1 MGDFSHL
8 CKRIR
13 LLWRCCLDSLDSTV
27 KALEQVKSEAPNGE
41 DYWMGRDIQT
51 ILGYDTWENFYAV
64 IQKAMMACESAGFK
78 VIYHFRDTTKMIS
91 GGKGAKLTRAD
102 CYLTRYACYLV
113 AMNGDSRK
121 AEVST
126 AQSYFAAQTR
136 RQELRDQE
144 KRIALRERVRR
155 GNTVLA
161 GTAINAGVK
170 RMGIFVDAG
179 YRGLYGMG
187 LKDIKK
193 RKRLPASAELLDRAG
208 HAELA
213 ANEFRITQT
222 QQKLERERIQ
232 GEGPAIETHRSV
244 GVEVRDAIRRIG
256 GTMPEDL
263 PIEEPIKKVIAAQQ
277 KKELMQPRLGLS
289 PKRENG

>member
-1 MGDFSHL
+1 M
-8 CKRIR
+8 
-13 LLWRCCLDSLDSTV
+13 DSLDSTV

>member
-1 MGDFSHL
+1 MEG
-8 CKRIR
+8 
-13 LLWRCCLDSLDSTV
+13 LDAV
-27 KALEQVKSEAPNGE
+27 IKALESIKRMAPNGE
-41 DYWMGRDIQT
+41 DYWMGRDIQPV
-51 ILGYDTWENFYAV
+51 LGYDTWESFYNV
-64 IQKAMMACESAGFK
+64 IQKAMSACESAGFK
-78 VIYHFRDTTKMIS
+78 VVYHFRDTTKVIT
-91 GGKGAKLTRAD
+91 GGKGAKLQRGD

-113 AMNGDSRK
+113 AMNGDARK
-121 AEVST
+121 AEIST

-155 GNTVLA
+155 GNNVLA
-161 GTAINAGVK
+161 GTAVNAGVK
-170 RMGIFVDAG
+170 RFGIFTDAG

-187 LKDIKK
+187 LKEIKT
-193 RKRLPASAELLDRAG
+193 RKRLPVSADLLDRAG

-232 GEGPAIETHRSV
+232 GEELAISTHRAV
-244 GVEVRDAIRRIG
+244 GAEERQAIQRIG

-263 PIEEPIKKVIAAQQ
+263 PLESPIKKLIAAHNKR
-277 KKELMQPRLGLS
+277 KKEVEQPKLGL
-289 PKRENG
+289 

>member
-1 MGDFSHL
+1 M
-8 CKRIR
+8 
-13 LLWRCCLDSLDSTV
+13 DSIDSTV
-27 KALEQVKSEAPNGE
+27 RALEQIKHLAPNGE
-41 DYWMGRDIQT
+41 DYWMGREIQS
-51 ILGYDTWENFYAV
+51 ILGYDTWENFFAV
-64 IQKAMMACESAGFK
+64 IQKARMACESAGFK

-91 GGKGAKLTRAD
+91 GGKGAKLSRAD

-121 AEVST
+121 AEIST
-126 AQSYFAAQTR
+126 AQAYFAAQTR

-155 GNTVLA
+155 GNNVLA
-161 GTAINAGVK
+161 GTAVNAGVK
-170 RMGIFVDAG
+170 RMGIFTDAG

-187 LKDIKK
+187 LKDIKS
-193 RKRLPASAELLDRAG
+193 RKHLSQSVDLLDTAG

-244 GVEVRDAIRRIG
+244 GAVVRDAIRRIG

-263 PIEEPIKKVIAAQQ
+263 PTEEPIKKVIAAHQ
-277 KKELMQPRLGLS
+277 KRQKELSQPALDLS
-289 PKRENG
+289 PKNENG

>member
-1 MGDFSHL
+1 MEG
-8 CKRIR
+8 
-13 LLWRCCLDSLDSTV
+13 LDAV
-27 KALEQVKSEAPNGE
+27 IKALENVKRMAPNGE
-41 DYWMGRDIQT
+41 DYWMGRDVQS
-51 ILGYDTWENFYAV
+51 ILGYDTWENFYTV
-64 IQKAMMACESAGFK
+64 IQKAMMGCETAGFK

-91 GGKGAKLTRAD
+91 GGKGAKLQRAD

-121 AEVST
+121 AEIST

-161 GTAINAGVK
+161 GTAVNAGVK
-170 RMGIFVDAG
+170 RFGIFTDAG

-187 LKDIKK
+187 LKEIKT
-193 RKRLPASAELLDRAG
+193 RKRLAPSADLLDRAG

-232 GEGPAIETHRSV
+232 GEELAIAAHRTV
-244 GVEVRDAIRRIG
+244 GAEVRDAIQRIG

-263 PIEEPIKKVIAAQQ
+263 PIEPPIKKVIAEHIKR
-277 KKELMQPRLGLS
+277 KKELDQPPLALS
-289 PKRENG
+289 SEE

>member
-1 MGDFSHL
+1 M
-8 CKRIR
+8 
-13 LLWRCCLDSLDSTV
+13 DSLDSVIKDLENV
-27 KALEQVKSEAPNGE
+27 KRMAPNGE
-41 DYWMGRDIQT
+41 DYWMGRDIQA
-51 ILGYDTWENFYAV
+51 ILGYDTWENFYTV

-78 VIYHFRDTTKMIS
+78 VMYHFRDTTKVIS
-91 GGKGAKLTRAD
+91 AGKGAKLQRAD
-102 CYLTRYACYLV
+102 CYLTRYACYLI

-121 AEVST
+121 AEIST
-126 AQSYFAAQTR
+126 SQSYFAAQTR
-136 RQELRDQE
+136 RQEIRDQD

-161 GTAINAGVK
+161 GTAMGAGVK
-170 RMGIFVDAG
+170 RMGIFVDSG

-187 LKDIKK
+187 LKEIKK
-193 RKRLPASAELLDRAG
+193 HKRLPASAELLDRAG

-232 GEGPAIETHRSV
+232 GEALAIETHKSV
-244 GVEVRDAIRRIG
+244 GAEVRAAIKRIG

-263 PIEEPIKKVIAAQQ
+263 PVEEPIKKLIAAQQ
-277 KKELMQPRLGLS
+277 KRQKESVQPSLGLS
-289 PKRENG
+289 SKNED

>member
-1 MGDFSHL
+1 M
-8 CKRIR
+8 
-13 LLWRCCLDSLDSTV
+13 DSLDSV
-27 KALEQVKSEAPNGE
+27 IKALEAVKHLAPNGE

-51 ILGYDTWENFYAV
+51 ILGYDTWENFHAV

-91 GGKGAKLTRAD
+91 AGKGAKLQRAD
-102 CYLTRYACYLV
+102 CFLTRYACYLI

-121 AEVST
+121 EEISA

-161 GTAINAGVK
+161 GTAINAGVH
-170 RMGIFVDAG
+170 RMAIFTDAG

-187 LKDIKK
+187 LRDVKK
-193 RKRLPASAELLDRAG
+193 RKQIPASADLLDRAG

-232 GEGPAIETHRSV
+232 GEGAAIATHRDV
-244 GVEVRDAIRRIG
+244 GSEVREAIRRIG
-256 GTMPEDL
+256 GTMPENL
-263 PIEEPIKKVIAAQQ
+263 PVEEPITRVIAAQKKRQ
-277 KKELMQPRLGLS
+277 KDLMQPSLRLS
-289 PKRENG
+289 SKNETDD

>member
-1 MGDFSHL
+1 MGDISTTEGML
-8 CKRIR
+8 KMDA
-13 LLWRCCLDSLDSTV
+13 LDSVINTLERV
-27 KALEQVKSEAPNGE
+27 KRMAPNGE
-41 DYWMGRDIQT
+41 DFWMGRDIQS
-51 ILGYDTWENFYAV
+51 ILGYDTWESFYNV
-64 IQKAMMACESAGFK
+64 IQKSMMGCESAGFK

-91 GGKGAKLTRAD
+91 GGKGAKLQRAD

-121 AEVST
+121 AEIST

-144 KRIALRERVRR
+144 KRIALRDRVRR
-155 GNTVLA
+155 GNSVLA
-161 GTAINAGVK
+161 GTAINAGVQ
-170 RMGIFVDAG
+170 RMAIFTDAG

-187 LKDIKK
+187 LQEIKS
-193 RKRLPASAELLDRAG
+193 RKKLAKSADLLDRAG

-232 GEGPAIETHRSV
+232 GEALAIATHRSV
-244 GVEVRDAIRRIG
+244 GAEVRDAINRIG
-256 GTMPEDL
+256 GTMPENL
-263 PIEEPIKKVIAAQQ
+263 PLEEPIKKVIAAHE
-277 KKELMQPRLGLS
+277 KRKRELVQPSLGLS
-289 PKRENG
+289 SNK

>member
-1 MGDFSHL
+1 ME
-8 CKRIR
+8 
-13 LLWRCCLDSLDSTV
+13 SLDSV
-27 KALEQVKSEAPNGE
+27 IRALEQVKHMAPNGE
-41 DYWMGRDIQT
+41 DYWMGRDIQS
-51 ILGYDTWENFYAV
+51 ILGYDTWEYFYAV
-64 IQKAMMACESAGFK
+64 IQRAVMACESAGFK
-78 VIYHFRDTTKMIS
+78 VVYHFRDTTKVIS
-91 GGKGAKLTRAD
+91 AGKGAKLQRVD
-102 CYLTRYACYLV
+102 CFLTRYACYLV

-121 AEVST
+121 PEISA

-155 GNTVLA
+155 GNSVLA
-161 GTAINAGVK
+161 GTALNAGVK
-170 RMGIFVDAG
+170 RLGIFTDAG

-193 RKRLPASAELLDRAG
+193 RKQLPQSADLLDRAG

-232 GEGPAIETHRSV
+232 GEGLAIATHRSV
-244 GVEVRDAIRRIG
+244 GVEVRAAISRIG
-256 GTMPEDL
+256 GTMPENL
-263 PIEEPIKKVIAAQQ
+263 PIEEPIKKVIAAHNKR
-277 KKELMQPRLGLS
+277 KKDLVQANLTLS
-289 PKRENG
+289 SENEG

>member
-1 MGDFSHL
+1 M
-8 CKRIR
+8 
-13 LLWRCCLDSLDSTV
+13 DSLDSTV
-27 KALEQVKSEAPNGE
+27 KALEEIKQLAPNGE
-41 DYWMGRDIQT
+41 DYWMGRDIQA

-64 IQKAMMACESAGFK
+64 IQKARMACESAGFK

-91 GGKGAKLTRAD
+91 GGKGAKLARAD

-113 AMNGDSRK
+113 TMNGDSRK
-121 AEVST
+121 AEIST

-144 KRIALRERVRR
+144 KRIALRDRVRR
-155 GNTVLA
+155 GNNVLA
-161 GTAINAGVK
+161 GTAVNAGVR
-170 RMGIFVDAG
+170 RMGIFTDAG

-187 LKDIKK
+187 LKEIKS
-193 RKRLPASAELLDRAG
+193 RKHLPQAADLLDRAG

-232 GEGPAIETHRSV
+232 GEGSAIETHRSM
-244 GVEVRDAIRRIG
+244 GAEVRDAIRRIG

-263 PIEEPIKKVIAAQQ
+263 PTEEPIRKVIAAHEKR
-277 KKELMQPRLGLS
+277 KKELLQPPLGLS
-289 PKRENG
+289 SKDENG

>member
-1 MGDFSHL
+1 M
-8 CKRIR
+8 
-13 LLWRCCLDSLDSTV
+13 DSIDSTV
-27 KALEQVKSEAPNGE
+27 KALEQIKHLAPNGE
-41 DYWMGRDIQT
+41 DYWMGRDIQG
-51 ILGYDTWENFYAV
+51 ILGYETWENFYAV
-64 IQKAMMACESAGFK
+64 IQKAIVACESAGFK

-91 GGKGAKLTRAD
+91 GGKGAKLARAD

-121 AEVST
+121 FEIST
-126 AQSYFAAQTR
+126 AQAYFAAQTR

-155 GNTVLA
+155 GNNVLA
-161 GTAINAGVK
+161 GTAVSAGVK
-170 RMGIFVDAG
+170 RMGIFTDAG

-187 LKDIKK
+187 LKQIKG
-193 RKRLPASAELLDRAG
+193 RKHLPQSADLLDRAG

-232 GEGPAIETHRSV
+232 GEGAATETHRSV
-244 GVEVRDAIRRIG
+244 GAEVRDAIRRIG

-263 PIEEPIKKVIAAQQ
+263 PTEEPIKKVIAAHQ
-277 KKELMQPRLGLS
+277 KREKELSQPPLDLS
-289 PKRENG
+289 PGK

>member
-1 MGDFSHL
+1 M
-8 CKRIR
+8 
-13 LLWRCCLDSLDSTV
+13 DSLDSV
-27 KALEQVKSEAPNGE
+27 NKALEQVKRMAPNGE

-51 ILGYDTWENFYAV
+51 VLGYDTWENFYNI
-64 IQKAMMACESAGFK
+64 IQKAMMGCESAGFR
-78 VIYHFRDTTKMIS
+78 VAYHFRDTTKVIS
-91 GGKGAKLTRAD
+91 AGKGARLQRAD
-102 CYLTRYACYLV
+102 CFLTRYACYLI

-121 AEVST
+121 PEIST
-126 AQSYFAAQTR
+126 AQSYFATQTR

-161 GTAINAGVK
+161 GTAVNAGV
-170 RMGIFVDAG
+170 RRLGIFTDAG

-187 LKDIKK
+187 LKEVKK
-193 RKRLPASAELLDRAG
+193 RKGIVPSSDLLDRAG

-232 GEGPAIETHRSV
+232 GEGAAIATHRDV
-244 GVEVRDAIRRIG
+244 GAEVRSAIKRIG
-256 GTMPEDL
+256 GTMPEAL
-263 PIEEPIKKVIAAQQ
+263 PVEEPINKLIAAQARRE
-277 KKELMQPRLGLS
+277 KELAQPDLGLS
-289 PKRENG
+289 SKP

>member
-1 MGDFSHL
+1 
-8 CKRIR
+8 
-13 LLWRCCLDSLDSTV
+13 LDSLDSTV